1 MIISWLVAVAIA
13 YQLAKRLTVEPSTI
27 VGVIA
32 RNLAALSCSVIGTVI
47 GSILFKGSV
56 LIKGSVLTLG
66 SVMVSVIITGVL
78 IMLIRGKIADL

>member
-1 MIISWLVAVAIA
+1 MVISWLVAVAIA

-56 LIKGSVLTLG
+56 LTLG